1 MDEEYQ
7 ENIDAQ
13 VTAVRDELELKNE
26 GLQAEIVSQTFI
38 DRID

>member
-7 ENIDAQ
+7 ENVDAQ
-13 VTAVRDELELKNE
+13 VTAVWDELELKNE

>member
-13 VTAVRDELELKNE
+13 VTVVWDELELKNE
-26 GLQAEIVSQTFI
+26 GLQAKIVSQTFI